1 MQEVTGKKLY
11 YKYVLESVKD
21 RKGFTVSLQYL
32 VRLPYI
38 KYDPSFMSLQHSYLF
53 SFMGMWDLKQL
64 YWKKALSHI
73 PIHNRFACS
82 EENTSACKAAK

>member
-1 MQEVTGKKLY
+1 MQEVTGKNKD
-11 YKYVLESVKD
+11 VFESVKD
-21 RKGFTVSLQYL
+21 WKGFTVSLRYL

-38 KYDPSFMSLQHSYLF
+38 KYDPFMNLQHSYLF
-53 SFMGMWDLKQL
+53 SFMGIWDLKQL

-73 PIHNRFACS
+73 PLHNRFACS